1 MQPNI
6 GRESDFGLPTST
18 IAVAALTL
26 CRSVSPPFIFNHCV
40 RSYLFGRHVATAN
53 GLKPGADYDDEL
65 VFLACLLHDLG
76 ATEHANGSQ
85 RFEVDG
91 ADAAATFLTAG
102 GLADDRIATV
112 WRAVALHTS
121 DGICHRFGT
130 VEAITQMGVG
140 VDVFGRGRE
149 AIPEATADAV
159 HATWPRY
166 DVGYTLAAAIVE
178 QVETNPAKAS
188 PLNFPGH
195 LYNLHHP
202 ASPLPSYFDLV
213 DAAGWNDRPAQAPNR
228 S

>member
-1 MQPNI
+1 MQSNN
-6 GRESDFGLPTST
+6 SHKSAFDLPAST
-18 IAVAALTL
+18 IAVAAREL
-26 CRSVSPPFIFNHCV
+26 CRSVSAPFIYNHCM
-40 RSYLFGRHVATAN
+40 RSYLFARHLATAN
-53 GLKPGADYDDEL
+53 GMKPGADYDDEL

-76 ATEHANGSQ
+76 ATEHANGDQ

-91 ADAAATFLTAG
+91 ADAAADFLRTR

-121 DGICHRFGT
+121 DGICHRFGN
-130 VEAITQMGVG
+130 VEAVTQMGVAA
-140 VDVFGRGRE
+140 DVFGRDRD
-149 AIPEATADAV
+149 AIPVAFADAV

-166 DVGYTLAAAIVE
+166 DIGYTLATAIVE

-202 ASPLPSYFDLV
+202 AGSLPSYFDLIA
-213 DAAGWNDRPAQAPNR
+213 AAGWNDRPAQAPNA